1 MRQIAQSRGG
11 LRLHA
16 LQIRSIGPR
25 QVRECHLANVARRVI
40 LQVHEQ
46 FIRFHMRQFAD
57 Q

>member
-25 QVRECHLANVARRVI
+25 QVRECYLPNVALRLLSLI
-40 LQVHEQ
+40 H
-46 FIRFHMRQFAD
+46 I
-57 Q
+57 

>member
-25 QVRECHLANVARRVI
+25 QVRECYLPNVARR
-40 LQVHEQ
+40 
-46 FIRFHMRQFAD
+46 
-57 Q
+57 